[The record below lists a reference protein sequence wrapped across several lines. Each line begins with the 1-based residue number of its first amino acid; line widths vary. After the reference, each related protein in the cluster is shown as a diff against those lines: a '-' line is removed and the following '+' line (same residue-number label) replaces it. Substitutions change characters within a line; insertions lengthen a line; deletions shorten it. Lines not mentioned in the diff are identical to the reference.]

1 MALKLDLTQVNEGNA
16 PGSGKAGTFLWI
28 KDANN
33 EIRYYSSN
41 NTSGYSAAVA
51 AYSHG
56 AASASGA
63 YTTRNDYLHDVLTI
77 VGSGNE
83 ISIASNLQNN
93 LAQKEL
99 VIDAAG
105 SYKGWRIDLGDNG
118 AKMDTNQIKV
128 TVNGSAKADTLVGN
142 KFSVLNG
149 GGGDDLIAAGSD
161 GTVLGGGGNDTLVA
175 NAVDGKHA
183 VLTGDS
189 GNNLFVAQEDAE
201 VTITDFKYGRDQI
214 ALVTGTSTFG
224 ATVGHASFA
233 AFNTDDVKIYG
244 YGKTTIESPKD
255 YLQYTVVDSDDKT
268 TNVVSAKSEAAFID
282 LSSSTDSFQIFGGQL
297 ADNAGNNTL
306 HGGLKNDTIYA
317 DKGDFVYGG
326 GGNDLIK
333 LNTPASTD
341 DATAE
346 RVALTEAG
354 GKDTVEKF
362 DTGWDDN
369 ADIVWFYDKAADVSD
384 VSVDTSGNLVLKQG
398 KGQLTL
404 KGVSRTDKI
413 RVQDENGTYKLGY
426 TGTDHQLTDANAEA
440 NIYLGTAKKDD
451 TVSFTGAEGDIVADL
466 GNTGKFAGSA
476 RYTSIEALVGGSGNN
491 TLVGAA
497 GVNNTLDAGLG
508 SSSLYGG
515 GKSSDLLIATDAAY
529 NAGKS
534 TTFFFGAGDG
544 KDTIKGFH
552 ATEDSNPENV
562 RDVLAFYGGDVTS
575 VAKNGT
581 ALVVN
586 MKDKGSI
593 QINNAFIGLY
603 DKLIGVDV
611 LGQKSFAKIAG
622 ADEIVHYNSNAKYYV
637 SVGTKGTVENSA
649 DGSKIYLDGRTGDSY
664 KGFTNIK
671 ATAGDGL
678 ELAGDAAKNVVEYA
692 GAGSASLYG
701 GAGDDTLK
709 GSTET
714 SAVNTFFF
722 GKKDG
727 NDVITQSGA
736 NDKVMLYD
744 VTLDDIKSAKVD
756 NNVLKVGLKGSGS
769 LTVNNFST
777 GSSVNEF
784 ALADGTTWNYAGGT
798 WTQKTSTTEE

>member
-1 MALKLDLTQVNEGNA
+1 MALKLDLTQLTRTNQ
-16 PGSGKAGTFLWI
+16 PGSGNGDGTFLWI

-33 EIRYYSSN
+33 EIRYYSPDNSA
-41 NTSGYSAAVA
+41 GYKGAVA

-56 AASASGA
+56 STTTNSN
-63 YTTRNDYLHDVLTI
+63 YTKEVLTI
-77 VGSGNE
+77 SGNDDA
-83 ISIASNLQNN
+83 ISIASNLKADRIAAVDKN
-93 LAQKEL
+93 L
-99 VIDAAG
+99 VIEAAG
-105 SYKGWRIDLGDNG
+105 SYKGWRIDLSSAG
-118 AKMDTNQIKV
+118 ADMDSQQIKV
-128 TVNGSAKADTLVGN
+128 TVNGSAMADTLVGSKN
-142 KFSVLNG
+142 SVLNG
-149 GGGDDLIAAGSD
+149 GGGNDLIVAGSD
-161 GTVLGGGGNDTLVA
+161 GTVLGGGGDDTLIA
-175 NAVDGKHA
+175 NADDGKHA
-183 VLTGDS
+183 VLTGGS
-189 GNNLFVAQEDAE
+189 GNNLFAAQEDAE
-201 VTITDFKYGRDQI
+201 ITITDFKYGRDKI
-214 ALVTGTSTFG
+214 ALVTGAATMA
-224 ATVGHASFA
+224 ATVGQASFA
-233 AFNTDDVKIYG
+233 AFNTDDVKVFG
-244 YGKTTIESPKD
+244 YGKSTIESPKD
-255 YLQYTVVDSDDKT
+255 YLQYTVLSSDTT
-268 TNVVSAKSEAAFID
+268 TNVVSAKSESTFID
-282 LSSSTDSFQIFGGQL
+282 LSSSTDSFKIFGGKL

-306 HGGLKNDTIYA
+306 HGGLKADTIYA
-317 DKGDFVYGG
+317 SNGDFVYGG
-326 GGNDLIK
+326 GGNDLIE
-333 LNTPASTD
+333 LNSSGTPD

-346 RVALTEAG
+346 RIALTEAG
-354 GKDTVEKF
+354 GKDTVKNFE
-362 DTGWDDN
+362 DGWDDGK
-369 ADIVWFYDKAADVSD
+369 DIVWFYDKAADISD
-384 VSVDTSGNLVLKQG
+384 VSVNGNDLVISQG
-398 KGQLTL
+398 KGQLIL
-404 KGVSRTDKI
+404 QSKGGATKL

-426 TGTDHQLTDANAEA
+426 TGTDHELTDANAEA
-440 NIYLGTAKKDD
+440 GIYLGTAKKDD
-451 TVSFTGAEGDIVADL
+451 KVLFTGAEGDIVADL

-497 GVNNTLDAGLG
+497 GVNNTLEAGLG

-586 MKDKGSI
+586 MKDKSSI

-622 ADEIVHYNSNAKYYV
+622 ANEIVHYNSNAKYYV

>member
-1 MALKLDLTQVNEGNA
+1 MALKLDLTQVNNGNE
-16 PGSGKAGTFLWI
+16 PGGNVGTFLWI

-33 EIRYYSSN
+33 EIRYYSPN
-41 NTSGYSAAVA
+41 NSAGYASATV
-51 AYSHG
+51 AYSHNVG
-56 AASASGA
+56 MGPNN
-63 YTTRNDYLHDVLTI
+63 YMDDVLTI
-77 VGSGNE
+77 TGSGT
-83 ISIASNLQNN
+83 SITIGSNLKND

-105 SYKGWRIDLGDNG
+105 SYKGWHIDLGDDG

-142 KFSVLNG
+142 KFSVLDG

-175 NAVDGKHA
+175 SAVNGKHA
-183 VLTGDS
+183 VLTGGS
-189 GNNLFVAQEDAE
+189 GNNLFVAENTAE
-201 VTITDFKYGRDQI
+201 VTITDFKYGRDKI
-214 ALVTGTSTFG
+214 ALVTSNPSATVG
-224 ATVGHASFA
+224 ATVGQASFA
-233 AFNTDDVKIYG
+233 AFNTDDVKIFG
-244 YGKTTIESPKD
+244 YGKATIESPKD
-255 YLQYTVVDSDDKT
+255 YLQYTVVDSTDHT
-268 TNVVSAKSEAAFID
+268 TNVVSAKSEPAFID
-282 LSSSTDSFQIFGGQL
+282 LSSSTDSFQIFGGKL

-306 HGGLKNDTIYA
+306 HGGLKDDTIYA

-333 LNTPASTD
+333 LNSSASTD

-346 RVALTEAG
+346 RIALTEAG

-362 DTGWDDN
+362 DTGWDDGD
-369 ADIVWFYDKAADVSD
+369 DIVWFYDKAADVSD
-384 VSVDTSGNLVLKQG
+384 VSVDSAGNLVLKQG

-497 GVNNTLDAGLG
+497 DVNNTLDAGLG

-581 ALVVN
+581 ALVIN

>member
-1 MALKLDLTQVNEGNA
+1 MALKLDLTQVNQGNE
-16 PGSGKAGTFLWI
+16 PGASKTGTFLWI

-33 EIRYYSSN
+33 EIRYYSPN
-41 NTSGYSAAVA
+41 NSAGYASATV
-51 AYSHG
+51 AYSHNAG
-56 AASASGA
+56 MGPNN
-63 YTTRNDYLHDVLTI
+63 YIDDILTI
-77 VGSGNE
+77 SGSGND
-83 ISIASNLQNN
+83 ISIAGNLKND

-105 SYKGWRIDLGDNG
+105 SYKGWRIDLGDDG

-142 KFSVLNG
+142 KFSVLDG

-175 NAVDGKHA
+175 SAVNGKHA
-183 VLTGDS
+183 VLTGGS
-189 GNNLFVAQEDAE
+189 GNNLFVAENTAE
-201 VTITDFKYGRDQI
+201 VTITDFKYGRDKI
-214 ALVTGTSTFG
+214 ALVTSNSSATVG

-233 AFNTDDVKIYG
+233 AFNTDDVKVYG
-244 YGKTTIESPKD
+244 YGKATIESPKD

-268 TNVVSAKSEAAFID
+268 TNVVSAKSESAFID
-282 LSSSTDSFQIFGGQL
+282 LSSSTDSFQIFGGKL

-306 HGGLKNDTIYA
+306 HGGLKDDTIYA

-326 GGNDLIK
+326 GGNDTIYLR
-333 LNTPASTD
+333 SGSSD

-346 RVALTEAG
+346 RIALTEAG
-354 GKDTVEKF
+354 GKDVVEKF
-362 DTGWDDN
+362 DTGWDDSN
-369 ADIVWFYDKAADVSD
+369 DIVWFYDKAADVSD

-586 MKDKGSI
+586 MKDKSSI

-784 ALADGTTWNYAGGT
+784 VLADGTTWNYAGGT